1 MPYFLTLLSGLS
13 LGDWLGLV
21 GVGVGIVGFIYA
33 IRTNNLNDE
42 LQRQL
47 KTVTMNDI
55 QNFAE
60 DIVDRLGRWRPD
72 VIYCPDLRAGFV
84 GYFVTEEM
92 GLNIPILTGYVFSKK
107 KPIPNCNID
116 QNYEE
121 QETPGYW
128 VLIEK
133 YVYKFQGK
141 KVLIIDEIAVSGE
154 AIFFIKKNL
163 IEKNFSPGN
172 IKSAVIVASVVV
184 DRDHPRR
191 PDYCWRIVEH
201 DPHDISFPWGRW
213 K

>member
-84 GYFVTEEM
+84 GYFVTETM
-92 GLNIPILTGYVFSKK
+92 GLIFRSYWYVLK
-107 KPIPNCNID
+107 
-116 QNYEE
+116 
-121 QETPGYW
+121 
-128 VLIEK
+128 EK
-133 YVYKFQGK
+133 TH
-141 KVLIIDEIAVSGE
+141 S
-154 AIFFIKKNL
+154 
-163 IEKNFSPGN
+163 
-172 IKSAVIVASVVV
+172 
-184 DRDHPRR
+184 
-191 PDYCWRIVEH
+191 
-201 DPHDISFPWGRW
+201 
-213 K
+213 